1 MAKPKIDRV
10 KLNRLLRS
18 GKPQKEVAQV
28 FGVTVAAV
36 SKAKKELNISVVRNV
51 AFESAHRVVSANLD
65 TVAQLAKINRDA
77 NEILDVLMAWGRGDE
92 KALQILESQVRKIK
106 VGNSEEEV
114 KEFRLKDPREL
125 ALKAM
130 SEIRSQLSL
139 QLDVMKTMFDVESI
153 RDFQHECLEAI
164 AEVSPDVRNRIV
176 EKLKEKGALRGAVS
190 ITGTEIRG

>member
-1 MAKPKIDRV
+1 MAKPKFDRV
-10 KLNRLLRS
+10 KLSHLLRA
-18 GKPQKEVAQV
+18 GKSQKEVAQV
-28 FGVTVAAV
+28 FGVSDAAI

-51 AFESAHRVVSANLD
+51 SFESAHKVVASHLD

-92 KALQILESQVRKIK
+92 KALQILEGQSRKIK
-106 VGNSEEEV
+106 VRGGEEEI

-125 ALKAM
+125 ALRAM

-139 QLDVMKTMFDVESI
+139 QLDVMKTLFDVESI
-153 RDFQHECLEAI
+153 REFQQEILEAI
-164 AEVSPDVRNRIV
+164 AEVSADVRNRIV

-190 ITGTEIRG
+190 IT

>member
-1 MAKPKIDRV
+1 M
-10 KLNRLLRS
+10 
-18 GKPQKEVAQV
+18 
-28 FGVTVAAV
+28 AAV

-65 TVAQLAKINRDA
+65 TVAQLAKINQDA

-106 VGNSEEEV
+106 IGKSEEEV

-153 RDFQHECLEAI
+153 RDFQHEVLEAI
-164 AEVSPDVRNRIV
+164 AEVAPDVRNRIV
-176 EKLKEKGALRGAVS
+176 ERLKEKGALRGAVS